1 MLVEIITA
9 VVLIQGLGLLS
20 QLIER
25 RRDVFYYVSKPD
37 PRWQNRR
44 LDLQIRKAA
53 HALNRHVKRAFDPS
67 RKETKWGAPS
77 WRAIGDTHS
86 RRSLV
91 CLVTPLIVDILT
103 D

>member
-1 MLVEIITA
+1 LSYSIFEPGPQSENACGFLRRLFEILVEIITA

-44 LDLQIRKAA
+44 LDLRIRKACGPGVEPPRQA
-53 HALNRHVKRAFDPS
+53 RVRTVA
-67 RKETKWGAPS
+67 
-77 WRAIGDTHS
+77 
-86 RRSLV
+86 
-91 CLVTPLIVDILT
+91 
-103 D
+103 

>member
-37 PRWQNRR
+37 LRAEGEGEMRCEFLWPR
-44 LDLQIRKAA
+44 
-53 HALNRHVKRAFDPS
+53 
-67 RKETKWGAPS
+67 
-77 WRAIGDTHS
+77 
-86 RRSLV
+86 
-91 CLVTPLIVDILT
+91 
-103 D
+103 